1 MRYRREVDVPT
12 GDLDLSVPVVVT
24 QPLYRHLERS
34 PPATAPN
41 TLHSTGNTHTHCT
54 QYWQHTYTLHTV
66 LATHCTQYWQHTYTS
81 HTVLATHTHLIQYWQ
96 HTYTPH
102 TVLATHI
109 HTAHCTDNTHTHR
122 TQYWQHT
129 AHSTG
134 NTPHT
139 VLATHIHTA
148 LTTHIHT

>member
-24 QPLYRHLERS
+24 QPLNRHLERS

-41 TLHSTGNTHTHCT
+41 TLHSTGNTHTHLT
-54 QYWQHTYTLHTV
+54 QYWQD
-66 LATHCTQYWQHTYTS
+66 
-81 HTVLATHTHLIQYWQ
+81 
-96 HTYTPH
+96 TYTPH

-109 HTAHCTDNTHTHR
+109 NTAHSIGNTHTHCTQYWLHTAHSTGNTHTHRTQYWQNTHITQYWQHTHR

-129 AHSTG
+129 AQY
-134 NTPHT
+134 
-139 VLATHIHTA
+139 
-148 LTTHIHT
+148 